1 MEQQVK
7 KTEHDG
13 LPFITSTYTKR
24 GRLLTYNGF
33 DVSAASYD
41 DGWLKGMETAAQ
53 LMDALKEG
61 REDFNLSVV
70 IEDAV
75 KASIEERGSVHS
87 GRRGAADGFLS
98 MIEAMLRGAARDYGG
113 AWIRKHRDEQAQWL
127 AEHEARREAQRQERN
142 RTFAARMKAAKQA
155 KRHAAGVRAA
165 A

>member
-7 KTEHDG
+7 KMERDG

-33 DVSAASYD
+33 DVSAESYG
-41 DGWLKGMETAAQ
+41 DGWLKGMAAAAQ

-75 KASIEERGSVHS
+75 KASVEERCSADS

-98 MIEAMLRGAARDYGG
+98 MIEAMLRGAARDHGS
-113 AWIRKHRDEQAQWL
+113 AWIRQRREEEAQWQ
-127 AEHEARREAQRQERN
+127 AEHEARRDAERRQRN
-142 RTFAARMKAAKQA
+142 RAFAARMQAAKQA
-155 KRHAAGVRAA
+155 KRHAAGVRA
-165 A
+165 